1 MTLGCLEYN
10 DIEFIPRGAW
20 NTMTLYLVIRNR
32 SPWLYKKT
40 LPDEFRQGVIF
51 HFSAIFSKI

>member
-1 MTLGCLEYN
+1 MEYN

-32 SPWLYKKT
+32 SPWVYEK
-40 LPDEFRQGVIF
+40 
-51 HFSAIFSKI
+51 HS